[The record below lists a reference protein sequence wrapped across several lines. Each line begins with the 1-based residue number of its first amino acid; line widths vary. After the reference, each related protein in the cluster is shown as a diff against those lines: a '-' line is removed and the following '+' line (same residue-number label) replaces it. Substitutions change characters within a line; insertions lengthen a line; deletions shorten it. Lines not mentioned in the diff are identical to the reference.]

1 MMTLLRAEYRK
12 TRGKYLL
19 LTALAITAVQLI
31 WALYGTYNEHTLT
44 HGWMIFLYQFPLL
57 NTIFIPFL
65 ATVIASRLA
74 DLEHKGAMLKQLAT
88 ITDKGRIYDAKCF
101 YGLLI
106 LLACAFISW
115 GVTVAFGFIKGFGGE
130 FPLNLYL
137 LYFLFTVTPTVAIY
151 LFQYALSMLI
161 QNQAVPFFIGV
172 LGTFAGVF
180 SLFLPSL
187 PYLREALLWGHYGKL
202 QFVGMFGWT
211 EETKMTYVHYDVL
224 PIDWSFFILLL
235 IVIVLLFVI
244 GRGLFIRKEVS
255 S

>member
-74 DLEHKGAMLKQLAT
+74 DLEHKGAMLKQLAV
-88 ITDKGRIYDAKCF
+88 ITSKGRIYDAKCL
-101 YGLLI
+101 YGMIILFTCSLLN
-106 LLACAFISW
+106 W
-115 GVTVAFGFIKGFGGE
+115 GVTILFGVIKGFAGQV
-130 FPLNLYL
+130 PLNLYL
-137 LYFLFTVTPTVAIY
+137 LYLLFTITPTITIY
-151 LFQYALSMLI
+151 LFQYTLSLLFK
-161 QNQAVPFFIGV
+161 NQAVPFFIGV
-172 LGTFAGVF
+172 IGTFAGVF
-180 SLFLPSL
+180 SMFLPSYPL
-187 PYLREALLWGHYGKL
+187 LRKVLLWGHYGVL

-211 EETKMTYVHYDVL
+211 KETKMTYVHYDIL
-224 PIDWSFFILLL
+224 PIDWVFFI
-235 IVIVLLFVI
+235 ILLFVI
-244 GRGLFIRKEVS
+244 VMLYIIGRSLFIRKEVS